1 MSDDSEQNSTYM
13 QALPPPLNVILYKPS
28 QKGFDPRYDTV
39 DLHLRV
45 NAREVCFRDTF
56 REGVQPAVRLPLIG
70 VFSPDSLGPVR
81 SEDRD
86 DDVCVLLERDLRDL
100 RLAVRGLDRPE
111 EGEHDVLPCPSST
124 SYLLV

>member
-1 MSDDSEQNSTYM
+1 M
-13 QALPPPLNVILYKPS
+13 QALPPPLNVILYKLS
-28 QKGFDPRYDTV
+28 QKEFDLRYVTV

-45 NAREVCFRDTF
+45 NAREVCLRDTF
-56 REGVQPAVRLPLIG
+56 GEGVQPAVRLPLIG
-70 VFSPDSLGPVR
+70 VFSPDSLGPVC

-100 RLAVRGLDRPE
+100 RFAIGRLDRPE
-111 EGEHDVLPCPSST
+111 EGEHDVLPCPSSA